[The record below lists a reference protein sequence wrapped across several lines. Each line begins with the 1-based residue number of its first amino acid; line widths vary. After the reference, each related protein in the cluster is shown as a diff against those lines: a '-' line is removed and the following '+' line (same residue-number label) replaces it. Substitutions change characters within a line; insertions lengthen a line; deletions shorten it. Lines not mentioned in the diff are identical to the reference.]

1 MIEFG
6 SEKDFEDLDNYNIS
20 QNPAKASTSS
30 PRTKNKIN
38 DEPKFTES
46 IQSSELVL
54 SDCDQDEP
62 KGKGEH
68 SPFKI
73 NSMTYS

>member
-1 MIEFG
+1 MEGG
-6 SEKDFEDLDNYNIS
+6 SEKDFEDLDNYSIS
-20 QNPAKASTSS
+20 QNPAKASASS

-62 KGKGEH
+62 KGKADS

-73 NSMTYS
+73 NRMTYS